1 MPPGKGWTRLASRF
15 VHKTWGCEVWHE
27 APPLLVKF
35 ITTFDKLSVQVHPG
49 DDYARR
55 HHNCSGK
62 TEMWHILAAQPGA
75 QIAAGFREP
84 VSKERLSAAAVS
96 GDILKLL
103 EWHDAAPGDTF
114 FIPAGTVHAIGA
126 GLTLCEI
133 QQHSDITYRLYDY
146 GRMREL
152 HLHRALEVSCLDR
165 HSPRRHGGVT
175 CDHFIVQRHCV
186 DGGANLDPSQLIVV
200 TSGKGSIEGRTIRA
214 GEIWHAERPEEVN
227 ATGNF
232 TVLTVLVK

>member
-1 MPPGKGWTRLASRF
+1 MPFKRLSCRF
-15 VHKTWGCEVWHE
+15 LHKTWGCEVWHE
-27 APPLLVKF
+27 APGLLVKF

-84 VSKERLSAAAVS
+84 VSKDRLAAAAVS
-96 GDILKLL
+96 GEILELL
-103 EWHDAAPGDTF
+103 EWHDAAAGDTF

-126 GLTLCEI
+126 GLALCEI

-146 GRMREL
+146 GRRREL
-152 HLHRALEVSCLDR
+152 HLDRALEVSCLDR
-165 HSPRRHGGVT
+165 HSPRRDGAVA
-175 CDHFIVQRHCV
+175 CDYFLVQRRSV
-186 DGGANLDPSQLIVV
+186 NGGANLGLSQLLIV
-200 TSGKGSIEGRTIRA
+200 IEGEGSMKDQPVRA
-214 GEIWHAERPEEVN
+214 GEVWHAERPEAVN
-227 ATGNF
+227 AIGNF

>member
-1 MPPGKGWTRLASRF
+1 MAFQRLSSRF
-15 VHKTWGCEVWHE
+15 LHKTWGCEVWHE

-84 VSKERLSAAAVS
+84 MSKDRLSDAAVS
-96 GDILKLL
+96 GEILKLL
-103 EWHDAAPGDTF
+103 EWHDASAGDTF

-126 GLTLCEI
+126 GLALCEI

-146 GRMREL
+146 GRRREL
-152 HLHRALEVSCLDR
+152 HLDRALEVSCLDR
-165 HSPRRHGGVT
+165 HSPRRNGAVA
-175 CDHFIVQRHCV
+175 CDYFLVQRRSV
-186 DGGANLDPSQLIVV
+186 NNRANLGLSQLLIV
-200 TSGKGSIEGRTIRA
+200 IEGEGSMEDQPVRA
-214 GEIWHAERPEEVN
+214 GEVWHAEHPENVN
-227 ATGNF
+227 ASGNF

>member
-1 MPPGKGWTRLASRF
+1 MPFERLASRF
-15 VHKTWGCEVWHE
+15 LHKTWGCEVWHE

-84 VSKERLSAAAVS
+84 VSKDRLSDAAVS
-96 GDILKLL
+96 GEILKLL
-103 EWHDAAPGDTF
+103 ECHDASAGDTF

-146 GRMREL
+146 GRRREL
-152 HLHRALEVSCLDR
+152 HLDRALEVSCLDR
-165 HSPRRHGGVT
+165 HSPRRHGGVA
-175 CDHFIVQRHCV
+175 CDHFLVQRHSV
-186 DGGANLDPSQLIVV
+186 DGGTNLGPSQLIVV
-200 TSGKGSIEGRTIRA
+200 TGGEGSLEGRVVHA
-214 GEIWHAERPEEVN
+214 GEIWHAERAEAVN